1 MQFLRYGENMK
12 ANYKNWF
19 PLWMVLAIGGGFL
32 VALSLYYV
40 FGIWGLFVSGF
51 TRTVLTYVFGILSLV
66 LLIAVI
72 WAFYAYRAF
81 SYEGG
86 RKMSK
91 QIIDGVSDYVHLP
104 AGGKGLDV
112 GCGSG
117 ALTIACARKNPQGFM
132 FGIDKWGKE
141 YHSYNKELC
150 ENNASAEGAYNT
162 EFSSGDAVNLDFPDE
177 YFDAVTSNY
186 VYHNIHSVDKQDLLL
201 ETLRVLKKGGC
212 FAIHDIMGRAFGDM
226 EEFAQKLRESG
237 FEDVQLI
244 KTDEG
249 MFMNPKEAR
258 IITLKGSTLLFG
270 RK

>member
-1 MQFLRYGENMK
+1 M
-12 ANYKNWF
+12 
-19 PLWMVLAIGGGFL
+19 
-32 VALSLYYV
+32 
-40 FGIWGLFVSGF
+40 
-51 TRTVLTYVFGILSLV
+51 
-66 LLIAVI
+66 I

-86 RKMSK
+86 RKLSK
-91 QIIDGVSDYVHLP
+91 EIIDGVSDYVHLP

-186 VYHNIHSVDKQDLLL
+186 VYPIISTVW
-201 ETLRVLKKGGC
+201 TSRSSCLK
-212 FAIHDIMGRAFGDM
+212 H
-226 EEFAQKLRESG
+226 SG
-237 FEDVQLI
+237 F
-244 KTDEG
+244 
-249 MFMNPKEAR
+249 
-258 IITLKGSTLLFG
+258 
-270 RK
+270 